1 MAQTAILFSQAT
13 KPFEGSTAWVAR
25 AAQARRIAVMLS
37 PEDAKILEAYAV
49 ECEAKAA
56 RPTGQRP
63 AIAA

>member
-1 MAQTAILFSQAT
+1 MAWF
-13 KPFEGSTAWVAR
+13 AR

-37 PEDAKILEAYAV
+37 LKDAQILEAYAL

-56 RPTGQRP
+56 RPAAQQP